1 MGLSMI
7 EDQCVSDERSLEAA
21 CGVDDPAAKQSRLD
35 GLMSTDRFW
44 LSIVTAY
51 FLLHVV
57 LRVATGGALGL
68 DEAEILLDARRL
80 EWGYGPQLP
89 LYAWLQWG
97 IFQITGPGILGLSLL
112 KNGMLLATVVALY
125 LTIRTRHAPL
135 WAGLSVLS
143 LLMLYQFSWEAQRAL
158 THTVLAN
165 LCSVLTFAVIWGLI
179 RKPTTWGFVLLG
191 VVVAMGSLSKYNY
204 AIALLA
210 MLLAAFS
217 ASETRKPLW
226 SPRLLLSLGVAAL
239 LVTPPMLW
247 VLNNPEH
254 AFASARKLDMSSD
267 GPTTLIALQGLV
279 ELALASAG
287 FVSLLLIVL
296 GVLWSIY
303 LRQGVAAKGD
313 DLRRLMTRTLVW
325 ALLLMAAVVL
335 VSGSTNVKDRWL
347 QPILIYA
354 GPVLCLWLLPSAGRK
369 GVRRFAQVSAVLA
382 VFIGLAMLHHNLA
395 GDAKRAAPFATLTSE
410 IIAQT
415 APENAIVADNWIS
428 GNMAYFAPDQHVY
441 SDRDPRAPNAAL
453 RVWESARNVP
463 KDVDPAQVKTLVAPY
478 RFDNNEEMSLSFGP
492 VSQ

>member
-1 MGLSMI
+1 MGVSMT
-7 EDQCVSDERSLEAA
+7 EDQRGSDELSLEAA
-21 CGVDDPAAKQSRLD
+21 CGADNPAAKQSRLE
-35 GLMSTDRFW
+35 GVMSADRFW
-44 LSIVTAY
+44 LSLFTAY
-51 FLLHVV
+51 YLLHVV

-97 IFQITGPGILGLSLL
+97 IFQITGPGILALSLL
-112 KNGMLLATVVALY
+112 KNGMLLATVVTLY

-135 WAGLSVLS
+135 MAGLSVLS

-165 LCSVLTFAVIWGLI
+165 LCSVLTFAVIWSLI

-191 VVVAMGSLSKYNY
+191 VVVAMGGLSKYNY

-217 ASETRKPLW
+217 ASETRQPLW
-226 SPRLLLSLGVAAL
+226 SPRLLLSFGVAAL

-267 GPTTLIALQGLV
+267 GPATVIALQGLA
-279 ELALASAG
+279 ELTLASVG

-296 GVLWSIY
+296 GVLWLVY
-303 LRQGVAAKGD
+303 RRQGVAAKGD

-325 ALLLMAAVVL
+325 SLILMAVVVL
-335 VSGSTNVKDRWL
+335 LSGSTNVKDRWL

-354 GPVLCLWLLPSAGRK
+354 GPVLCLWLLPRAGATSA
-369 GVRRFAQVSAVLA
+369 RRFAQASAVLA
-382 VFIGLAMLHHNLA
+382 VFIGVAMLHHNLA
-395 GDAKRAAPFATLTSE
+395 GDAKRATPFAALTSE
-410 IIAQT
+410 ILAQT
-415 APENAIVADNWIS
+415 TPESTIVADNWIS
-428 GNMAYFAPDQHVY
+428 GNMAYFAPDHPVY
-441 SDRDPRAPNAAL
+441 SDRDPRAPKADV
-453 RVWESARNVP
+453 RVWESTRDTP
-463 KDVDPAQVKTLVAPY
+463 KDVDPAQVKTLIAPY
-478 RFDNNEEMSLSFGP
+478 RFDKSEEMSLSFGP